1 VRRERAAR
9 SCYPGALTKQGAKA
23 RTRSQ
28 LASRQPPYNTTEGAK
43 IPRAWSRF
51 SQVTIDGDDVDPAA
65 LARGLRLAI
74 ADATARL
81 VETAARITDRQA
93 REPSLLP
100 GWSRGHVLT
109 HIARNADGLRNLLIW
124 ARTGVVTPQYADE
137 GERERGI
144 AAGAGR
150 GAANLLTDLTASAA
164 EFGAEADRLH
174 PADWAAP
181 VRGLHGLAHPAW
193 VTLRR
198 RLTEVEIHHVDLSA
212 GYGPDDWPLP
222 FAVTS
227 LERIATDFTDD
238 ETPAA
243 HLVSP
248 DAGLALKIGPP
259 AATAVVEVSGSARAM
274 LAWLIGRTGGT
285 GLTTSPAGQLPTLPP
300 W

>member
-1 VRRERAAR
+1 M
-9 SCYPGALTKQGAKA
+9 S
-23 RTRSQ
+23 
-28 LASRQPPYNTTEGAK
+28 NEG
-43 IPRAWSRF
+43 
-51 SQVTIDGDDVDPAA
+51 QQTDPAA
-65 LARGLRLAI
+65 LADALKEAV

-81 VETAARITDRQA
+81 VQTADRLTDQQA

-124 ARTGVVTPQYADE
+124 ARTGVVTPQYADD

-150 GAANLLTDLTASAA
+150 SAA
-164 EFGAEADRLH
+164 ELLVDLTDSAAAFAAESDRLR
-174 PADWAAP
+174 AGDWAVE
-181 VRGLHGLAHPAW
+181 VRGRRGPAHPAW
-193 VTLRR
+193 ITLRR

-227 LERIATDFTDD
+227 LARIATEFADD
-238 ETPAA
+238 ETPPA

-259 AATAVVEVSGSARAM
+259 AASPAVEVTGSARAM
-274 LAWLIGRTGGT
+274 LAWLIGRSGGA
-285 GLTTSPAGQLPTLPP
+285 GLTTTPAGQLPALPP

>member
-1 VRRERAAR
+1 M
-9 SCYPGALTKQGAKA
+9 S
-23 RTRSQ
+23 
-28 LASRQPPYNTTEGAK
+28 NEG
-43 IPRAWSRF
+43 
-51 SQVTIDGDDVDPAA
+51 QQTDPAA
-65 LARGLRLAI
+65 LANALKEAV

-81 VETAARITDRQA
+81 VQTADRLTDQQG

-124 ARTGVVTPQYADE
+124 ARTGVVTPQYADD

-150 GAANLLTDLTASAA
+150 SAA
-164 EFGAEADRLH
+164 ELLVDLTDSAAVFAAESDRLR
-174 PADWAAP
+174 AGDWAVE
-181 VRGLHGLAHPAW
+181 VRGRRGPAHPAW
-193 VTLRR
+193 ITLRR

-227 LERIATDFTDD
+227 LERIATDFADD
-238 ETPAA
+238 ETPPAR
-243 HLVSP
+243 LVSP

-259 AATAVVEVSGSARAM
+259 AASPAVEVSGSARAM
-274 LAWLIGRTGGT
+274 LAWLIGRSAGA
-285 GLTTSPAGQLPTLPP
+285 GLTTTPAGQLPALPP